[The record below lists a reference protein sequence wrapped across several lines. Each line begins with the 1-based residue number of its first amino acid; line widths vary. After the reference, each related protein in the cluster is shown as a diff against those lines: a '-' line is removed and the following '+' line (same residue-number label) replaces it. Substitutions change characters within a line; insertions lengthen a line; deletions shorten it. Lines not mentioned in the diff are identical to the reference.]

1 MDELEF
7 RYIFNLS
14 YSPDF
19 NPIETVFS
27 KVKLHYLKLRLEQL
41 VANGNQLTS
50 SEMLEQALA
59 TITPEKCAKAVTLA
73 RWHMH

>member
-1 MDELEF
+1 MKDLGF
-7 RYIFNLS
+7 RFIFNLS

-27 KVKLHYLKLRLEQL
+27 KVKLRYLKLRLEKL
-41 VANGNQLTS
+41 VADGNQLS
-50 SEMLEQALA
+50 SEEMIQDALSFV
-59 TITPEKCAKAVTLA
+59 TPTRCANAVKLA